1 MQYITKEN
9 LPVFKYV
16 NILPAEF
23 YDEAEND
30 LSLLMEYHE
39 RLKSGLANG
48 DAKVFSDKSS
58 DDVHRLVMKCF
69 DYYPKAFFS
78 DGPGQQGILSKIKEK
93 ITKINP
99 ETGNENLIGIEM
111 VTVIGLCIRLL
122 NIITF
127 TRILQG
133 VIFDQGEDNKIYYPK
148 LFLITD
154 TYYKSQLN
162 QPVMDFDA
170 LFRFMPANNSYET
183 FIQGNIRESK
193 QGFHIRKVSD
203 EKIVVSIWD
212 RICGGYTFS
221 LIKEGEGSYLLVPF
235 VSCGRK
241 KDLKRCDKWK
251 GSEKNCVEKYS
262 DCPERRIQVVHAIL
276 LCMQAYFIRK
286 NKKSITKSKKKNT
299 RMNNSETKPFS
310 MDEMISVFDYGANPI
325 VQTKKFAG
333 TGTSGVQ
340 KRPHI
345 RSGHER
351 HLQNGSIVQVKGCVI
366 HKEEYEGYRSAERI
380 K

>member
-23 YDEAEND
+23 YEDAEND

-39 RLKSGLANG
+39 RLKSGLTNG

-111 VTVIGLCIRLL
+111 FTVIGLCIRLL

-133 VIFDQGEDNKIYYPK
+133 AIFDQGEDKIYYPK

-154 TYYKSQLN
+154 TYYKSQFN

-212 RICGGYTFS
+212 RVCGGYTFS
-221 LIKEGEGSYLLVPF
+221 LIKEGEGS
-235 VSCGRK
+235 
-241 KDLKRCDKWK
+241 
-251 GSEKNCVEKYS
+251 EKAV
-262 DCPERRIQVVHAIL
+262 
-276 LCMQAYFIRK
+276 
-286 NKKSITKSKKKNT
+286 
-299 RMNNSETKPFS
+299 
-310 MDEMISVFDYGANPI
+310 
-325 VQTKKFAG
+325 
-333 TGTSGVQ
+333 
-340 KRPHI
+340 
-345 RSGHER
+345 
-351 HLQNGSIVQVKGCVI
+351 
-366 HKEEYEGYRSAERI
+366 
-380 K
+380 

>member
-23 YDEAEND
+23 YEDAEND

-39 RLKSGLANG
+39 RLKSGLTNG

-111 VTVIGLCIRLL
+111 FTVIGLCIRLL

-133 VIFDQGEDNKIYYPK
+133 AIFDQGEDPFDDPVGLIMNEEGK
-148 LFLITD
+148 LLGLTPNRALKDNNGRTYDIIFGDFLVTGL
-154 TYYKSQLN
+154 TEENFGSL
-162 QPVMDFDA
+162 
-170 LFRFMPANNSYET
+170 
-183 FIQGNIRESK
+183 
-193 QGFHIRKVSD
+193 SD
-203 EKIVVSIWD
+203 E
-212 RICGGYTFS
+212 
-221 LIKEGEGSYLLVPF
+221 LI
-235 VSCGRK
+235 
-241 KDLKRCDKWK
+241 
-251 GSEKNCVEKYS
+251 EKYTKFF
-262 DCPERRIQVVHAIL
+262 
-276 LCMQAYFIRK
+276 YF
-286 NKKSITKSKKKNT
+286 
-299 RMNNSETKPFS
+299 
-310 MDEMISVFDYGANPI
+310 
-325 VQTKKFAG
+325 Q
-333 TGTSGVQ
+333 
-340 KRPHI
+340 
-345 RSGHER
+345 
-351 HLQNGSIVQVKGCVI
+351 
-366 HKEEYEGYRSAERI
+366 
-380 K
+380 

>member
-23 YDEAEND
+23 YEEAEND
-30 LSLLMEYHE
+30 LSLLIEYRE
-39 RLKSGLANG
+39 RLTNGLTNG

-58 DDVHRLVMKCF
+58 DDVHDLIMKCY
-69 DYYPKAFFS
+69 DYYSKTFFL
-78 DGPGQQGILSKIKEK
+78 DGPGQQGIMSKIKEK

-99 ETGNENLIGIEM
+99 RPGNENLIGAEM

-133 VIFDQGEDNKIYYPK
+133 IIFDQGEDKIYYPK

-154 TYYKSQLN
+154 TYYKCQLK

-212 RICGGYTFS
+212 RVCGGYTFS
-221 LIKEGEGSYLLVPF
+221 LTKKREGSYLLVP
-235 VSCGRK
+235 VVGCGRK
-241 KDLKRCDKWK
+241 KDLKRCNKWK
-251 GSEKNCVEKYS
+251 GSEKSCVEKFS
-262 DCPERRIQVVHAIL
+262 DCPERRIQTVHAIL
-276 LCMQAYFIRK
+276 LCMQEYFIRK
-286 NKKSITKSKKKNT
+286 SRSSITRDRKNKT
-299 RMNNSETKPFS
+299 NSPETKTFQI
-310 MDEMISVFDYGANPI
+310 EGMISVFDYGTKPVN
-325 VQTKKFAG
+325 QTKKFGG
-333 TGTSGVQ
+333 TGISGVQ

-351 HLQNGSIVQVKGCVI
+351 HLQNGSIVQVKGCVV
-366 HKEEYEGYRSAERI
+366 HKEEYEGYSSAERI

>member
-23 YDEAEND
+23 YEDAEND

-39 RLKSGLANG
+39 RLKSGLTNG

-111 VTVIGLCIRLL
+111 FTVIGLCIRLL

-133 VIFDQGEDNKIYYPK
+133 AIFDQGEDKIYYPK

-154 TYYKSQLN
+154 TYYKSQFN

-212 RICGGYTFS
+212 RVCGGYTFS

-235 VSCGRK
+235 VGCGRK
-241 KDLKRCDKWK
+241 KDLKRCNKWK
-251 GSEKNCVEKYS
+251 GSEKSCVEKFS
-262 DCPERRIQVVHAIL
+262 DCPERRIQTVHAIL
-276 LCMQAYFIRK
+276 LCMQEYFIRK
-286 NKKSITKSKKKNT
+286 SRSSITKDRKKKNKT
-299 RMNNSETKPFS
+299 NSPETKTFQI
-310 MDEMISVFDYGANPI
+310 EGMISVFDYGTKPI
-325 VQTKKFAG
+325 NQTKKSEELVFLVFK
-333 TGTSGVQ
+333 SV
-340 KRPHI
+340 HI
-345 RSGHER
+345 SDLDMRDIYKMVR
-351 HLQNGSIVQVKGCVI
+351 LC
-366 HKEEYEGYRSAERI
+366 R
-380 K
+380 

>member
-23 YDEAEND
+23 YEDAEND

-39 RLKSGLANG
+39 RLKSGLTNG

-111 VTVIGLCIRLL
+111 FTVIGLCIRLL

-133 VIFDQGEDNKIYYPK
+133 AIFDQGEDKIYYPK

-154 TYYKSQLN
+154 TYYKSQFN

-212 RICGGYTFS
+212 RVCGGYTFS

-235 VSCGRK
+235 VGCGRK
-241 KDLKRCDKWK
+241 KDLKRCNKWK
-251 GSEKNCVEKYS
+251 GSEKSCVEKFS
-262 DCPERRIQVVHAIL
+262 DCPERRIQTVHAIL
-276 LCMQAYFIRK
+276 LCMQEYFIRK
-286 NKKSITKSKKKNT
+286 SRSSITKDRKKKNKT
-299 RMNNSETKPFS
+299 NSPETKTFQI
-310 MDEMISVFDYGANPI
+310 EGMISVFDYGTKPI
-325 VQTKKFAG
+325 NQTKKIGG
-333 TGTSGVQ
+333 TGISGVQ
-340 KRPHI
+340 KHPHI

-351 HLQNGSIVQVKGCVI
+351 HLQNGSIVQVRGCVV
-366 HKEEYEGYRSAERI
+366 HKEEYEGYSSAERI

>member
-1 MQYITKEN
+1 
-9 LPVFKYV
+9 
-16 NILPAEF
+16 
-23 YDEAEND
+23 
-30 LSLLMEYHE
+30 
-39 RLKSGLANG
+39 
-48 DAKVFSDKSS
+48 
-58 DDVHRLVMKCF
+58 MKCF

-111 VTVIGLCIRLL
+111 FTVIGLCIRLL

-133 VIFDQGEDNKIYYPK
+133 AIFDQGEDKIYYPK

-154 TYYKSQLN
+154 TYYKSQFN

-212 RICGGYTFS
+212 RVCGGYTFS

-235 VSCGRK
+235 VGCGRK
-241 KDLKRCDKWK
+241 KDLKRCNKWK
-251 GSEKNCVEKYS
+251 GSEKSCVEKFS
-262 DCPERRIQVVHAIL
+262 DCPERRIQTVHAIL
-276 LCMQAYFIRK
+276 LCMQEYFIRK
-286 NKKSITKSKKKNT
+286 SRSSITKDRKKKNKT
-299 RMNNSETKPFS
+299 NSPETKTFQI
-310 MDEMISVFDYGANPI
+310 EGMISVFDYGTKPI
-325 VQTKKFAG
+325 NQTKKIGG
-333 TGTSGVQ
+333 TGISGVQ

-351 HLQNGSIVQVKGCVI
+351 HLQNGSIVQIRGCVV
-366 HKEEYEGYRSAERI
+366 HKEEYEGYSSAERI

>member
-23 YDEAEND
+23 YEDAEND

-39 RLKSGLANG
+39 RLKSGLTNG

-111 VTVIGLCIRLL
+111 FTVIGLCIRLL

-133 VIFDQGEDNKIYYPK
+133 AIFDQGEDKIYYPK

-154 TYYKSQLN
+154 TY
-162 QPVMDFDA
+162 
-170 LFRFMPANNSYET
+170 
-183 FIQGNIRESK
+183 
-193 QGFHIRKVSD
+193 
-203 EKIVVSIWD
+203 
-212 RICGGYTFS
+212 
-221 LIKEGEGSYLLVPF
+221 
-235 VSCGRK
+235 
-241 KDLKRCDKWK
+241 
-251 GSEKNCVEKYS
+251 
-262 DCPERRIQVVHAIL
+262 
-276 LCMQAYFIRK
+276 
-286 NKKSITKSKKKNT
+286 
-299 RMNNSETKPFS
+299 
-310 MDEMISVFDYGANPI
+310 
-325 VQTKKFAG
+325 
-333 TGTSGVQ
+333 
-340 KRPHI
+340 
-345 RSGHER
+345 
-351 HLQNGSIVQVKGCVI
+351 
-366 HKEEYEGYRSAERI
+366 
-380 K
+380 